1 MEPTASWTEKYR
13 PATVAA
19 LLGNEEAVEQFTTW
33 LKGWTGK
40 RRPAKTACLLVGP
53 PGIGKTSLARAA
65 ANDMHF
71 RTLEMN
77 ASDVRTEKA
86 IEKILG
92 PARASMTLESF
103 AREARRNL
111 VLIDEVDGVF
121 GREDRGGLG
130 AVLSLIDKSPLP
142 VVLTANNTEN
152 ERFLDLM
159 KACLVI
165 QLAEIRPRLLVLLI
179 NHILTTEGKSVP
191 AKLVKE
197 VARSSHGDI
206 RSAINDIQTTAAGG
220 KGELGSKRTRELD
233 EKQTLTG
240 LFGSNEMSRR
250 RRILDETE
258 MPLYSDEL
266 LLLIHDLLP
275 YLYTSH
281 EKLAQAYDALSRV
294 DVGYGRIGASR
305 SRGVMPPPFNMPRRD
320 AVPRWSILPFV
331 LNELATVGAFEV
343 DNDVEHV
350 LLIAPRASQKVP
362 ERYQYRLW
370 QLDRLC
376 GRAAR
381 VLHISKRTALA
392 SIVPFLVAV
401 FRMDP
406 EKAREIAS
414 SLDLEEQ
421 DIAFLDAESKVEGVP
436 KGEEQVLD
444 PAGFK
449 LPYMGKDK
457 FIQLMRAGITYDRKG
472 GRFAVRRFDNL
483 DTVEE
488 RLSEIIS
495 KPVKFRR
502 SEEPSTQVKEVNFTK
517 ECYVDAKPVPCAE
530 CEFLDDCPTH
540 TITTMKYCLCDET
553 LADPTSYDKYT
564 ATKVPVPAQSVQKR
578 ISRRKKA

>member
-1 MEPTASWTEKYR
+1 MEPTVSWTEKYR
-13 PATVAA
+13 PTTVAM

-40 RRPAKTACLLVGP
+40 RKPVKTACLLVGP
-53 PGIGKTSLARAA
+53 PGVGKTSLARAA
-65 ANDMHF
+65 ANDLHF

-86 IEKILG
+86 IERVLG

-103 AREARRNL
+103 ARDARRNL
-111 VLIDEVDGVF
+111 ILIDEVDGVF

-130 AVLSLIDKSPLP
+130 AVLSIIEKSPVP

-165 QLAEIRPRLLVLLI
+165 QLAEIRPRLLVSLI
-179 NHILTTEGKSVP
+179 NHILAAERKNVP
-191 AKLVKE
+191 AKFVKE

-206 RSAINDIQTTAAGG
+206 RSAINDVQAAAVGRV
-220 KGELGSKRTRELD
+220 GELGSKRTRELD

-240 LFGSNEMSRR
+240 LFSSNEMGRA

-258 MPLYSDEL
+258 IPLYTDEL
-266 LLLIHDLLP
+266 LLLVHDLLP
-275 YLYTSH
+275 YVYTSP
-281 EKLAQAYDALSRV
+281 EKLTRAYDALSRV

-305 SRGVMPPPFNMPRRD
+305 SRGMMPPPFNMPRRD
-320 AVPRWSILPFV
+320 AVPEWSILPFV
-331 LNELATVGAFEV
+331 LNELATIGVLKV
-343 DNDVEHV
+343 DNDIEHAMQ
-350 LLIAPRASQKVP
+350 IAPRASLRVP

-381 VLHISKRTALA
+381 AVHTSKRTALS

-401 FRMDP
+401 FRIDP

-421 DIAFLDAESKVEGVP
+421 DIAFLAAESKAETVP
-436 KGEEQVLD
+436 KGEEQILD

-457 FIQLMRAGITYDRKG
+457 FIQLMRAGITYDRRG
-472 GRFAVRRFDNL
+472 GRFAVRRLDNL
-483 DTVEE
+483 DSVEE
-488 RLSEIIS
+488 RISQIIS
-495 KPVKFRR
+495 KPVKFKR
-502 SEEPSTQVKEVNFTK
+502 SEEIVTQDKEGDFTK
-517 ECYVDAKPVPCAE
+517 ECYIDSRPVPCAK
-530 CEFLDDCPTH
+530 CEFVDDCPTH

-553 LADPTSYDKYT
+553 LADPTSYEKYT
-564 ATKVPVPAQSVQKR
+564 ASKIPVPVQRAQKR
-578 ISRRKKA
+578 TTRRKKG